1 MSFGSTKPTL
11 KSQTALQLQWDCSQ
25 NEGAIRQLVDSWIAV
40 SDGTRQGSQSSPV
53 LDEKEQCTIGE
64 ILQMETFEV
73 VKKIESLLRIDLA
86 HFLRVRSQLSSLLVA
101 WEQAIL
107 EKKRYS
113 EEGLCIGGNE
123 SQLSP
128 HQFLVL
134 FQIVFHRARVGLTS
148 LPSSAPSSAGNKRTM
163 EPNSAPDA
171 KRARFEDTAGQAPA
185 ATIPAS
191 NSPAPAG
198 VERSIEPDSPVP
210 AKRARLG
217 GGDGDGDGNS
227 NRDEVETS

>member
-25 NEGAIRQLVDSWIAV
+25 NRGAISQLVDSWIAV
-40 SDGTRQGSQSSPV
+40 SDGTRQGSGSSPV
-53 LDEKEQCTIGE
+53 LDEIEQHTIGE
-64 ILQMETFEV
+64 ILQMETSEV
-73 VKKIESLLRIDLA
+73 TKKIESLLKIDLA
-86 HFLRVRSQLSSLLVA
+86 HFIRVRSQLLSLLVA

-113 EEGLCIGGNE
+113 EEGLHTGGDM

-148 LPSSAPSSAGNKRTM
+148 LPSSAPNPAGNKRTM
-163 EPNSAPDA
+163 EPDSAPDA
-171 KRARFEDTAGQAPA
+171 KRARFEGAAGQTP

-191 NSPAPAG
+191 NPPAPAG
-198 VERSIEPDSPVP
+198 VKRSIEPDSPVP

-217 GGDGDGDGNS
+217 DGDGNGDG
-227 NRDEVETS
+227 DEVGTS